1 MKSVLVTGHSGF
13 LGRHLVKGIERRY
26 PNVKLYFSNSSER
39 NLLRPIDNEG
49 IDHELDYIFHLAVDT
64 KAGDYCLNHQ
74 ADQWENNQLINTN
87 IMHFW
92 RRYQPQAKMI
102 TMGTSCA
109 YPDDEQDKTEANIL
123 KGDPNERLYIYAMTK
138 RMLLTGLEAFAQQ
151 DNMKYIYFIPNTLYG
166 PDFEITDKH
175 FIFEVIAK
183 IAAAKYEG
191 KTAVLWGSGYQKREL
206 IYIDDAVNGILNNLH
221 LENERVNIATGKER
235 TIRDY
240 VERVCECLSYP
251 THFLRYDVEA
261 YEGQKSKELRPSPL
275 TGPFN
280 QTDLDQGIKKTVDYY
295 VKQKYGNKM

>member
-64 KAGDYCLNHQ
+64 KAGDYCLHHQ

-92 RRYQPQAKMI
+92 RRCQPQAKMV

-109 YPDDEQDKTEANIL
+109 YPDDEQDK
-123 KGDPNERLYIYAMTK
+123 
-138 RMLLTGLEAFAQQ
+138 LEAFAQQ

-191 KTAVLWGSGYQKREL
+191 KTATLWGSGYQKREL

-251 THFLRYDVEA
+251 THFLRYDVDA